1 MGSEGTGIRL
11 IEKGKRGAIHAVFS
25 RLGLILLLLLVLQ
38 LLVMVAVFRWFG
50 AFLPHLFGGV
60 VVFG

>member
-11 IEKGKRGAIHAVFS
+11 IEKGKKGIIHAVFS
-25 RLGLILLLLLVLQ
+25 RLGLILLLLALQ
-38 LLVMVAVFRWFG
+38 LLAMFAVFRWFG
-50 AFLPHLFGGV
+50 ALLPHLFGGV